1 MKTQETTCPKVALKE
16 LKEGNVRFVSE
27 RPMALST
34 TTDSHRLQLVQGQNP
49 HTVVLSCSDSRLP
62 PEHVFDQGLGKIFT
76 IRVAGNVLN
85 EEAVASIEYAVAH
98 LGSRLIVVMGH
109 ESCGAV
115 KAALHT
121 PVDQCA
127 GSPSLN
133 KLIRK
138 IRGNIGKVSSVCP
151 VLREPVMKNASATAK
166 DLVKRSKII
175 RDAVKS
181 GAVHVQEAIYKLE
194 SGTVEFH

>member
-1 MKTQETTCPKVALKE
+1 MKNQKTHCPKVALRE
-16 LKEGNVRFVSE
+16 LKEGNIRFVSE
-27 RPMALST
+27 RPMSLST
-34 TTDSHRLQLVQGQNP
+34 TTDSRRLQLIQGQSP

-62 PEHVFDQGLGKIFT
+62 PEHVFDQGLGTIFA

-121 PVDQCA
+121 PADQCA

-133 KLIRK
+133 KLVRK
-138 IRGNIGKVSSVCP
+138 IRSNIGKVSSLCP
-151 VLREPVMKNASATAK
+151 VLREPVIKNASATAK
-166 DLVKRSKII
+166 ELMKQSKII

-181 GAVHVQEAIYKLE
+181 GAVHVQEAIYKLDT
-194 SGTVEFH
+194 GRVEFH